1 MTACNT
7 CRICR
12 TELESAGNVD
22 VDRVLAKEFAG
33 WFKKHDVLLMV
44 FAITPWTVREVEK
57 HKTVV
62 SWLRAHIMEKI

>member
-33 WFKKHDVLLMV
+33 WFKKH
-44 FAITPWTVREVEK
+44 
-57 HKTVV
+57 V
-62 SWLRAHIMEKI
+62 SHVALKSCSS

>member
-12 TELESAGNVD
+12 TELESAGDVD

-33 WFKKHDVLLMV
+33 WFKKH
-44 FAITPWTVREVEK
+44 
-57 HKTVV
+57 V
-62 SWLRAHIMEKI
+62 SHVALS